1 MLSSNNGVAITLA
14 FSCAFFLIFNSVS
27 SELSDQAFY
36 FVRAMLSIIICYIGF
51 GYIDIKQGIKGNWR
65 LILLCALSI
74 IDAIFLASF
83 LMSFFF
89 NGLFDP
95 MLYLYWESN
104 FSWRVIYSSIEL
116 LLILELSY
124 NGIIYLYSFIHHSDS
139 CMCKLTTT
147 NNEKVNRL

>member
-1 MLSSNNGVAITLA
+1 MKTVLALIVSFLLA
-14 FSCAFFLIFNSVS
+14 FSFSVIQPA
-27 SELSDQAFY
+27 LTDNQFY
-36 FVRAMLSIIICYIGF
+36 FIASIFSLIVFYYCLGL
-51 GYIDIKQGIKGNWR
+51 IDTKQGIKGNWR

-124 NGIIYLYSFIHHSDS
+124 NGIIYLYSFIHRSDS

>member
-1 MLSSNNGVAITLA
+1 MLIVSFLLA
-14 FSCAFFLIFNSVS
+14 FSFSVIQPA
-27 SELSDQAFY
+27 LTDNQFY
-36 FVRAMLSIIICYIGF
+36 FVASISSLIVFYYCLGL
-51 GYIDIKQGIKGNWR
+51 IDIKQGIKGNWR

-74 IDAIFLASF
+74 IDAIFLSSF

-124 NGIIYLYSFIHHSDS
+124 NGFIYLYSFIHNGDS
-139 CMCKLTTT
+139 CMRKLTIK